1 MRGGGSQSATN
12 FVMRSYQARGG
23 SKDFYRA
30 KGGGKGVRIA
40 SGNPSA
46 NPILQMDQNG
56 VW

>member
-12 FVMRSYQARGG
+12 FVMRSHQARGG